1 MDKMDKETKKLLQ
14 QLGQKLDVVAALL
27 LRLIPKN
34 MENLTLKEQI
44 KFLNGIG
51 MRHMEISRIV
61 GRSQSHVNKELVA
74 IRKGK

>member
-1 MDKMDKETKKLLQ
+1 MDKMDKETKELLQ

-51 MRHMEISRIV
+51 IRPMEISKIV